1 MIDSAVI
8 LAVFGLW
15 VCALWAIQLFSE
27 PIRRCCEDSET
38 RIVYETTVEVPQM
51 EKEESNIE
59 LVDVQKCSEND
70 NVELIT
76 EHTFPIAR
84 IVDLHDRKLKHVQME

>member
-15 VCALWAIQLFSE
+15 VCALWTIQFFSE

-38 RIVYETTVEVPQM
+38 QIVYETTVEVPQM
-51 EKEESNIE
+51 EKEESNVE

-70 NVELIT
+70 NVEL
-76 EHTFPIAR
+76 HTFPIAR
-84 IVDLHDRKLKHVQME
+84 IVDLHNRKLKHVQME